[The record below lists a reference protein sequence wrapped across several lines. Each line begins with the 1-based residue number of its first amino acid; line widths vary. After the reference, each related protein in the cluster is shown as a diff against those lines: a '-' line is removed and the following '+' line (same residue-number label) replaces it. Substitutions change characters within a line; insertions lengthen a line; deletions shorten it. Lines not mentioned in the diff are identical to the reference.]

1 VCVECGRTY
10 DANYEGKEYGRYYE
24 EETGTWGTDRQKMID
39 FIFDTSKDDD
49 EFVRR
54 ADNVVY
60 LRMKVIDAQI
70 GR

>member
-1 VCVECGRTY
+1 
-10 DANYEGKEYGRYYE
+10 
-24 EETGTWGTDRQKMID
+24 MID